1 MPKKRPRDPYN
12 VDVKL
17 VEIYEDLANEKDEIR
32 LKAARE
38 LVLRFTP
45 DSNPTEDQI
54 EKSLERLF
62 RGLCSGRKAAR
73 VGFSIA
79 LTEVLSQVFSSPKG
93 ISLQGL
99 SISRILDIWKCQSHI
114 SGTNSGQVGVHRIS
128 FFFSYLFQYLMIHC
142 RRKETAIL
150 VGYLEQKLSSN
161 LRCYFSPGS
170 HRKNGPP
177 F

>member
-1 MPKKRPRDPYN
+1 MSKKRPREPYN

-73 VGFSIA
+73 VGFSVA
-79 LTEVLSQVFSSPKG
+79 LTEVLSQVFSSRGG
-93 ISLQGL
+93 ISLQEWSL
-99 SISRILDIWKCQSHI
+99 SKILDIWKCQSNVG
-114 SGTNSGQVGVHRIS
+114 GTNSGQVGA
-128 FFFSYLFQYLMIHC
+128 YLFLY
-142 RRKETAIL
+142 REFL
-150 VGYLEQKLSSN
+150 VSN
-161 LRCYFSPGS
+161 DTL
-170 HRKNGPP
+170 
-177 F
+177 